1 MSAVS
6 TTSAWQMA
14 INNNYDCSNAQ
25 ASALQLQSIVNTR
38 THTHTHTHTDRN
50 THKASEECT
59 SVK

>member
-38 THTHTHTHTDRN
+38 THTYTHSYRQKYT
-50 THKASEECT
+50 
-59 SVK
+59 